1 MHVNKVYHC
10 YDQPQRS
17 SRADKKQKRL
27 DTPDKEILL
36 QPGGEPPKG
45 TRRVYHNGQIVEDID
60 TLSFST
66 RLSDS
71 VTLSTPKI
79 EGKIINSKL
88 GALHRTLRRP
98 PR

>member
-1 MHVNKVYHC
+1 VYHC
-10 YDQPQRS
+10 HDQPQKPS
-17 SRADKKQKRL
+17 SADKKQERL

-36 QPGGEPPKG
+36 QSGGEPPKG
-45 TRRVYHNGQIVEDID
+45 TRRVYHNGQIFKDID
-60 TLSFST
+60 THSFST

-71 VTLSTPKI
+71 ATFSTPKI
-79 EGKIINSKL
+79 EGKTINSKL